1 MKGAVGV
8 AEVLSIENIE
18 EWTCLASIS
27 QVLLLLWGSI
37 ARVASVPP
45 GTQALIKLLPRQFEV
60 YH

>member
-27 QVLLLLWGSI
+27 QDLLLLWGSI
-37 ARVASVPP
+37 ARVAFVPP
-45 GTQALIKLLPRQFEV
+45 RTQALIKLLPRQFEV